1 MAEETTTIVIMG
13 VTGDLAR
20 RKLLPALFQL
30 GCKGRLPEGLRVVG
44 FARRDYSDDQFREFM
59 WDGVQEF
66 GDLAVRRDDW
76 AIFARQLFY
85 VGGNLDIP
93 EDFIRLRQRLQEME
107 GSDGTAN
114 RLFYLSIGPQ
124 LFGTT
129 VKNLGASGLAG
140 ESGGWR
146 RVVIEKPFGKD
157 LESAQSLNR
166 AVHEVF
172 EEQGFNKHPGIFNRH
187 STIQSCGA
195 VQLNQDGISCG
206 TCLKLSKFIKCK
218 SAIPNIVLI

>member
-30 GCKGRLPEGLRVVG
+30 GCKGRLPKGLRVVG

-66 GDLAVRRDDW
+66 GDLAVRRDEW
-76 AIFARQLFY
+76 AEFAQQLFY
-85 VGGNLDIP
+85 VGGNLDAP

-107 GSDGTAN
+107 GGDGTAN

-140 ESGGWR
+140 EDGGWR

-166 AVHEVF
+166 AV
-172 EEQGFNKHPGIFNRH
+172 QRYLRSARYTA
-187 STIQSCGA
+187 STTTWVRRRCRTCWFSA
-195 VQLNQDGISCG
+195 LPMAYSSHCG
-206 TCLKLSKFIKCK
+206 TATMWTTCRLPRQSR
-218 SAIPNIVLI
+218 